1 MGLTGEGLLLPLA
14 LPPLILVPVSTI
26 KALGLSIL
34 PGDGEGIMTTLPG
47 VLTARCRH
55 SLRL

>member
-1 MGLTGEGLLLPLA
+1 MLTGEGLLLSLA
-14 LPPLILVPVSTI
+14 LPPLILVPGSAI
-26 KALGLSIL
+26 RALGLSIL
-34 PGDGEGIMTTLPG
+34 PDGGEGILTALPG